1 MNNRSELEKEN
12 IEVSTSRRYKVSQKP
27 VYVVSL
33 FSFASM
39 IYGQGRRL

>member
-1 MNNRSELEKEN
+1 MNNRSELEKN
-12 IEVSTSRRYKVSQKP
+12 KILKLSTSRGCKVSQKS

-39 IYGQGRRL
+39 IYG